1 MPRQDKRWGPYLL
14 DGLLPGLT
22 RIKEGKK
29 LNEYARQMISMMN
42 RTGQPQTTTTK
53 VEQPNQGLDIGSLMM
68 MLMLGGMFKDKNPAL
83 STATNSAA
91 TNEILGNNLSF
102 GMPSANQASP
112 FTMNT
117 PAASGGMD
125 MPSLIKL
132 IASLAPGGG
141 GALNLFR

>member
-1 MPRQDKRWGPYLL
+1 
-14 DGLLPGLT
+14 
-22 RIKEGKK
+22 
-29 LNEYARQMISMMN
+29 MIDMMN

-68 MLMLGGMFKDKNPAL
+68 MLMLGGMFKGKGESTIGETAAPASGL
-83 STATNSAA
+83 DMRAIAGMAPST
-91 TNEILGNNLSF
+91 
-102 GMPSANQASP
+102 MSP
-112 FTMNT
+112 TMNAQAT
-117 PAASGGMD
+117 SGGMD

>member
-1 MPRQDKRWGPYLL
+1 MNL
-14 DGLLPGLT
+14 
-22 RIKEGKK
+22 
-29 LNEYARQMISMMN
+29 YAQKMIDMMN

-112 FTMNT
+112 FTMNA
-117 PAASGGMD
+117 PSASGGMD
-125 MPSLIKL
+125 MPSLIALMAKL
-132 IASLAPGGG
+132 GPLAAGSINP
-141 GALNLFR
+141 FK